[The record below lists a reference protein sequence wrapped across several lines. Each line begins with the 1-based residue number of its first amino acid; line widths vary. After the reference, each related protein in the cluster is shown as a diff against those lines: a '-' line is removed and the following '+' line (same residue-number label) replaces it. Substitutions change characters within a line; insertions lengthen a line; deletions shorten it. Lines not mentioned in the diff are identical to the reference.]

1 MARYDSNVPLSNP
14 SSTEATPARALSF
27 EDARRLVER
36 HAGQV
41 SPGKPESLDLLAAAG
56 RVLAEEIRADL
67 AQLQKLTESL
77 TASGV
82 GVTLKQF
89 REATGQTVVN
99 YIARLR
105 IQFAA
110 QCLLATGDIL
120 DSALEAGFADLT
132 HFYRV
137 FKRQI
142 GTTPKE
148 FLVNARGSK
157 HIS

>member
-1 MARYDSNVPLSNP
+1 MAAQALASILDELQPTAQSQASETFAATILWVDRHF
-14 SSTEATPARALSF
+14 TEAIR
-27 EDARRLVER
+27 VE
-36 HAGQV
+36 
-41 SPGKPESLDLLAAAG
+41 
-56 RVLAEEIRADL
+56 DL
-67 AQLQKLTESL
+67 ADEAGISYRAYTQ
-77 TASGV
+77 
-82 GVTLKQF
+82 QF

-137 FKRQI
+137 FKRPI